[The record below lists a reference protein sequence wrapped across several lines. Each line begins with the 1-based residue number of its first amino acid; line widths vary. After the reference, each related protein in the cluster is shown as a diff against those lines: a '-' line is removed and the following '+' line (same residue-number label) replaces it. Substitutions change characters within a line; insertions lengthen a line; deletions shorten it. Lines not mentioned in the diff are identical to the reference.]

1 MTKTKRRLL
10 TSVIGLMSGC
20 AMADWVQIS
29 SDEEK
34 NLGLYVDTATINK
47 NGNEVSIW
55 SLADFKE
62 TQTIVGN
69 RFHSIEI
76 QRQYDCRKEQSRTL
90 HAVWYAG
97 SMGGGTVVF
106 STNTATEWS
115 LVTRETI
122 AYAEWK
128 FACNKVGHA

>member
-1 MTKTKRRLL
+1 
-10 TSVIGLMSGC
+10 
-20 AMADWVQIS
+20 MADWVQIS

-34 NLGLYVDTATINK
+34 NLGLYVDTATTNK

-97 SMGGGTVVF
+97 NMGGGTVVF